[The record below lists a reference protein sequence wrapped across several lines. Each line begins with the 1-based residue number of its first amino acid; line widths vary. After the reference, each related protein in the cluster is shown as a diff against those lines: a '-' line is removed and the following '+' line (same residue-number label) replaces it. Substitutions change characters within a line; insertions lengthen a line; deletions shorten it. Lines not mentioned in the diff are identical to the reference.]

1 VTVIIAFFANVL
13 VAVAK
18 TVAAFLTGSA
28 SMVAEAAHSWADA
41 GNEIFLLIAD
51 RKSSK
56 EKDDR
61 HPLGYGR
68 EAWVWSLF
76 AAVGIF
82 TAGAVVS
89 VTHGISELT
98 NPEPV
103 ESPAIAYIVL
113 ALSFVLEGVSFTQAI
128 RESRR
133 SARKRK
139 QPTVRFV
146 LTSSN
151 ATLRAVFLE
160 DFAALTGLV
169 IAAVSIFV
177 HQVTGN
183 AVFDAIGSIL
193 IGVLLGVV
201 ALILIDQNRRFLVGA
216 NSSPTLRNTVGRAL
230 LNSPDI
236 ERVTYLHLE
245 FIGPERLYLV
255 AAVDLAGNATESSV
269 AERLRRIER
278 SIEEHEGI
286 ETAILSLSVDDE
298 ASLEFGSGPAVPTA
312 ARAEAARD

>member
-1 VTVIIAFFANVL
+1 MTVIIAFCANVL

-51 RKSSK
+51 RRSSR
-56 EKDDR
+56 EKDEE
-61 HPLGYGR
+61 HPRGYGR

-89 VTHGISELT
+89 VTHGIQELT

-103 ESPAIAYIVL
+103 ESPAIAYLVL
-113 ALSFVLEGVSFTQAI
+113 GVSFILEGISFAQAV
-128 RESRR
+128 RQSRR
-133 SARKRK
+133 SASKRD
-139 QPTVRFV
+139 QSTVRFV

-160 DFAALTGLV
+160 DFAALIGLV
-169 IAAVSIFV
+169 IAATSIFV

-201 ALILIDQNRRFLVGA
+201 ALILIDQNRRYLIGA
-216 NSSPTLRNTVGRAL
+216 NSSPGLRDAAGRAL
-230 LNSPDI
+230 LASPDI
-236 ERVTYLHLE
+236 DRVTYLHLE
-245 FIGPERLYLV
+245 FVGPERLYLV
-255 AAVDLAGNATESSV
+255 AAVDLVGDAAESSV

-286 ETAILSLSVDDE
+286 ETAVLSLSVHDE
-298 ASLEFGSGPAVPTA
+298 ASLEFA
-312 ARAEAARD
+312 AP

>member
-1 VTVIIAFFANVL
+1 L
-13 VAVAK
+13 
-18 TVAAFLTGSA
+18 
-28 SMVAEAAHSWADA
+28 
-41 GNEIFLLIAD
+41 
-51 RKSSK
+51 K

-89 VTHGISELT
+89 VMHGVSELT

-103 ESPAIAYIVL
+103 ESPATAYIVL
-113 ALSFVLEGVSFTQAI
+113 AVSFVLEGISFTQALRQSRASAHK
-128 RESRR
+128 RELS
-133 SARKRK
+133 
-139 QPTVRFV
+139 TVRFV

-169 IAAVSIFV
+169 IAAVSIFT
-177 HQVTGN
+177 HQVTGD
-183 AVFDAIGSIL
+183 AIYDAIGSIL
-193 IGVLLGVV
+193 IGVLLGIV
-201 ALILIDQNRRFLVGA
+201 ALILINQSRRFLVGA
-216 NSSPTLRNTVGRAL
+216 NSTPALRNAVGRAL
-230 LNSPDI
+230 LDSPDI

-255 AAVDLAGNATESSV
+255 AAVDLAGDAAESTV

-278 SIEEHEGI
+278 SIEEHDGI
-286 ETAILSLSVDDE
+286 ETAILSLSVNDE
-298 ASLEFGSGPAVPTA
+298 ASLEFAPVT
-312 ARAEAARD
+312 

>member
-1 VTVIIAFFANVL
+1 MTVIIAFLANFL

-28 SMVAEAAHSWADA
+28 SLVAEAAHSWADS

-51 RKSSK
+51 RRSSRK
-56 EKDDR
+56 KDDR

-82 TAGAVVS
+82 TAGAVVA
-89 VTHGISELT
+89 VTHGIAELS

-103 ESPAIAYIVL
+103 ENLAVAYIVL
-113 ALSFVLEGVSFTQAI
+113 AVSFVLEGLSFTQAA
-128 RESRR
+128 RQSRR
-133 SARKRK
+133 TARKRNES
-139 QPTVRFV
+139 TVRFV

-151 ATLRAVFLE
+151 ATLRGVFLE
-160 DFAALTGLV
+160 DFAALIGLI

-177 HQVTGN
+177 HQITGN
-183 AVFDAIGSIL
+183 AVYDAIGSIL
-193 IGVLLGVV
+193 IGVLLGIV

-216 NSSPTLRNTVGRAL
+216 NSSSELRNMAGREMLAL
-230 LNSPDI
+230 PDI
-236 ERVTYLHLE
+236 DRVTYLHLE

-255 AAVDLAGNATESSV
+255 AAVDLVGNSPESTV
-269 AERLRRIER
+269 AEELRRIER
-278 SIEEHEGI
+278 MIEEREGI
-286 ETAILSLSVDDE
+286 ETAVLTLSVSDE
-298 ASLEFGSGPAVPTA
+298 PSLEF
-312 ARAEAARD
+312 